1 MSGFTWHDGERTI
14 VYGPGAPDQA
24 AAYGFADAEVL
35 TTTRERAR
43 LPALFTGAVYEI
55 PPGQV
60 PDLAGELL
68 DRVQDLR
75 LVAWGGGRVIDT
87 AKALASAR
95 GGLVCAVPTTLSG
108 AEMSSGHRQIP
119 GFEQEPHLRPA
130 LVLADPALMTSLPEP
145 ALRASAM
152 NAMAHAAEALY
163 TRGANPVA
171 SMAALRGA
179 ALLAGEDRALGSILA
194 GYALDSAGLALH
206 HIVCQTTVR
215 ILGTPH
221 AQTNACMLPHTMA
234 FMRDRATPQLRELSV
249 ALGTDLDGLPVRLDE
264 LGGHARVELPADR
277 LGDVAEA
284 ALRRDDLARTPG
296 GPVTRDDLMGI
307 LTAAAGH

>member
-1 MSGFTWHDGERTI
+1 M
-14 VYGPGAPDQA
+14 
-24 AAYGFADAEVL
+24 
-35 TTTRERAR
+35 
-43 LPALFTGAVYEI
+43 
-55 PPGQV
+55 
-60 PDLAGELL
+60 
-68 DRVQDLR
+68 R

-163 TRGANPVA
+163 TPDANPVA

-234 FMRDRATPQLRELSV
+234 FMRDRAAPQLEELAE
-249 ALGTDLDGLPVRLDE
+249 ALGTDLAGLPARLDE

-277 LGDVAEA
+277 LSA
-284 ALRRDDLARTPG
+284 RRRRRPAPRRPGRTPG
-296 GPVTRDDLMGI
+296 GPVTRDDLLGI
-307 LTAAAGH
+307 LTAAAARSRLKRLWARDMQRAPPPRRLRPHGSGATTWRRPRQAPVRRAVWGSTARPAGPALPGLR